1 MIIQVNDKASWNLF
15 HQVQDTIYK
24 NDPFFIFPIK
34 KEIESI
40 LNHKN
45 VVCYVYLEKNGHPVG
60 RIASFFDEEKNKN
73 LAHPLGGI
81 GFFESIDDEKIA
93 AELFKTAENYL
104 QKNGIHIIEGPV
116 NFGERDRFWGLLTE
130 GFYPPLYQENYQPPY
145 YRNFFDRHGYLP
157 FEQIITFKGIS
168 AAIPFDRM
176 KAVAQRIRE
185 RYPVEI
191 KRLDYNNLDH
201 FAADF
206 AEVYNAS
213 FSKFAHF
220 KPLVPSK
227 VAEFMKQ
234 AKPIVDAEL
243 ACIAY
248 FENKP
253 AGFIALYPDI
263 NPFLK
268 GLKGELSGW
277 KVIQFLIRKN
287 LARTFNAKGM
297 GFGIHPEYQSKGIFA
312 LLLDHLSTPRNV
324 KKYPQMFL
332 AGIRAHNKEIISM
345 YSKMEV
351 EKNRIHHTYR
361 KHLVPGIPF
370 EPFEFLYEYP
380 TNPINYT
387 C

>member
-1 MIIQVNDKASWNLF
+1 MIIQVHDKASWNLF
-15 HQVQDTIYK
+15 HQVQNQVYK
-24 NDPFFIFPIK
+24 NDSKFIFPIK
-34 KEIESI
+34 KEIETI
-40 LNHKN
+40 LSQENAQ
-45 VVCYVYLEKNGHPVG
+45 CFVYLNSDGTPVG
-60 RIASFFDEEKNKN
+60 RIAAFFDKEKNKS
-73 LAHPLGGI
+73 LIHPLGGI
-81 GFFESIDDEKIA
+81 GFFECVHDEKIA
-93 AELFKTAENYL
+93 GELFKTAENYL
-104 QKNGIHIIEGPV
+104 SEKGIQVIEGPV
-116 NFGERDRFWGLLTE
+116 NFGERDRYWGLLTD
-130 GFYPPLYQENYQPPY
+130 GFFPPLYQENYHPEY
-145 YRNFFDRHGYLP
+145 YRKFFDHHGYKP

-168 AAIPFDRM
+168 SAIPFDRM

-191 KRLDYNNLDH
+191 KKLDYTHLDQ
-201 FAADF
+201 FASDF

-220 KPLVPSK
+220 KPLVAEK

-234 AKPIVDAEL
+234 AKPIVDTEL

-268 GLKGELSGW
+268 GLKGDLSGW
-277 KVIQFLIRKN
+277 NVIQFLLRKN

-361 KHLVPGIPF
+361 KHLVSGIPF
-370 EPFEFLYEYP
+370 EPFEFMFDYSAK
-380 TNPINYT
+380 
-387 C
+387 